1 MGQTV
6 INALS
11 SQYPT
16 LFRGVTSTLSGSIY
30 QAIHR
35 VMGFKT
41 KTHQT
46 DHGPIEYLTTQPS
59 KSKETIIFFHG
70 FADSKHSFYGAS
82 LNLFRNYQ
90 IIIPDLPG
98 FGKSFKQQSLT
109 YDIESYC
116 QWMVDWLKSLNID
129 KAHIVGNSLGGGIA
143 ISIAHMVP
151 ELVKSLT
158 TINPAGVPLPGYPS
172 LYQELFEGKNI
183 WVMENRKEF
192 DSFIE
197 RAFYKKVFI
206 PWAIREKTF
215 FEFLDNKTGT
225 LEVGKKADITFLRN
239 ADLNLKNSFNPL
251 HSIICYGHPGNVDT
265 VVIEGDVMKQNG
277 KLNFTDLD
285 NKLSKLELS
294 GRKIYTE
301 FKAKAATADFG

>member
-1 MGQTV
+1 
-6 INALS
+6 
-11 SQYPT
+11 
-16 LFRGVTSTLSGSIY
+16 
-30 QAIHR
+30 
-35 VMGFKT
+35 MGFKT

-215 FEFLDNKTGT
+215 FEFLDNKTWYQKLISDLT
-225 LEVGKKADITFLRN
+225 THVNDLKDPELHEKSLAAKLADIATKTLIIWGTEDTFFPYQTAFFMKERLQS
-239 ADLNLKNSFNPL
+239 ADIKFFKSVG
-251 HSIICYGHPGNVDT
+251 HSPQ
-265 VVIEGDVMKQNG
+265 IETPIK
-277 KLNFTDLD
+277 F
-285 NKLSKLELS
+285 SKLLKKFVQS
-294 GRKIYTE
+294 
-301 FKAKAATADFG
+301 TADA